1 MDYWYMHD
9 ETVDAA
15 SFTRFHP
22 TKADPVY
29 RIDPRFT
36 LSILP
41 QPGSSLL
48 GIEPPERKRG
58 ADLRRLPLFRLPAAQ
73 SATELRI
80 R

>member
-15 SFTRFHP
+15 SFARFHP

-41 QPGSSLL
+41 QPG
-48 GIEPPERKRG
+48 
-58 ADLRRLPLFRLPAAQ
+58 
-73 SATELRI
+73 
-80 R
+80 